1 MRKVLLTGGS
11 GFFGGI
17 LKQRLLDSGYACVN
31 VDLHK
36 DDTVHPNLT
45 AVQGDIRDR
54 ALLDLLFSEHQFDAV
69 LHIAAM
75 LAHGDMDEKLLWTS
89 NVDATLNIAEL
100 AKKYK
105 VPKVVFTSSN
115 CLWGEGMSHPIT
127 EDEPPRP
134 IEIYGR
140 SKLEGEKILQRFSG
154 DFDSIIIRCPTILDF
169 GRLGLLAILFEF
181 IHEGRKVW
189 VVGSGNNK
197 YQFIYAGDLADACIR
212 SIDYNRSDVFNIGSD
227 NVKSLRAVYEY
238 VSEKA
243 QSGAKVASLPEK
255 PTLLA
260 MRAAHLL
267 GVSPLG
273 PYHYKMIAQNF
284 TFDTSKIKRSLGW
297 QPTLTNEEMLWRA
310 YQYYHNNRSDIENRH
325 DVSAHKKGAKMGV
338 IRVLKW
344 IS

>member
-1 MRKVLLTGGS
+1 MRTVLLTGGA
-11 GFFGGI
+11 GFFGGL
-17 LKQRLLDSGYACVN
+17 LKQRLLDTGCSCVSI
-31 VDLHK
+31 DLHK

-54 ALLDLLFSEHQFDAV
+54 ELLERIFAEHRFDAV

-75 LAHGDMDEKLLWTS
+75 LAHGNMDERLLWTS

-105 VPKVVFTSSN
+105 VPKVIFTSSN
-115 CLWGEGMSHPIT
+115 CLWGEGVPHAIT
-127 EDEPPRP
+127 EEEPPNP

-140 SKLEGEKILQRFSG
+140 SKLEGEKILQRFSN
-154 DFDSIIIRCPTILDF
+154 DFHAIIIRCPTIIDF
-169 GRLGLLAILFEF
+169 GRLGLLSILFEF

-189 VVGSGNNK
+189 VVGSGRNK

-212 SIDYNRSDVFNIGSD
+212 CIDYDRSAVFNIGSD

-238 VSEKA
+238 VAQKA
-243 QSGAKVASLPEK
+243 QSGAQVASLPQG

-260 MRAAHLL
+260 MRVAHLL
-267 GVSPLG
+267 KVSPLG

-284 TFDTSKIKRSLGW
+284 MFDTSKIKRSLGW
-297 QPTLTNEEMLWRA
+297 TPTLTNEEMLWRA
-310 YQYYHNNRSDIENRH
+310 YQYYQNNRSEIENRQ
-325 DVSAHKKGAKMGV
+325 DVSAHKQGAKMGI

>member
-1 MRKVLLTGGS
+1 MRTVLLTGGA
-11 GFFGGI
+11 GFFGGL
-17 LKQRLLDSGYACVN
+17 LKQRLLDTGYSCVSI
-31 VDLHK
+31 DLHK

-54 ALLDLLFSEHQFDAV
+54 ELLERIFAEHRFDAV

-75 LAHGDMDEKLLWTS
+75 LAHGNMDERLLWTS

-105 VPKVVFTSSN
+105 VPKVIFTSSN
-115 CLWGEGMSHPIT
+115 CLWGEGVPHAIT
-127 EDEPPRP
+127 EEEPPNP

-140 SKLEGEKILQRFSG
+140 SKLEGEKILQRFSN
-154 DFDSIIIRCPTILDF
+154 DFHAIIIRCPTIIGF
-169 GRLGLLAILFEF
+169 GRLGLLSLLFEF

-189 VVGSGNNK
+189 VVGSGRNK

-212 SIDYNRSDVFNIGSD
+212 CIDYDRSAVFNIGSD

-238 VSEKA
+238 VAQKA
-243 QSGAKVASLPEK
+243 QSGAQVASLPQG

-260 MRAAHLL
+260 MRVAHLL
-267 GVSPLG
+267 KVSPLG

-284 TFDTSKIKRSLGW
+284 MFDTSKIKRSLGW
-297 QPTLTNEEMLWRA
+297 TPTLTNEEMLWRA
-310 YQYYHNNRSDIENRH
+310 YQYYQNNRSEIENRQ
-325 DVSAHKKGAKMGV
+325 DVSAHKQGAKMGI

>member
-1 MRKVLLTGGS
+1 MRTVLLTGGA
-11 GFFGGI
+11 GFFGGL
-17 LKQRLLDSGYACVN
+17 LKQRLLDTGYSCVSI
-31 VDLHK
+31 DLHK

-54 ALLDLLFSEHQFDAV
+54 ELLERIFAEHRFDAV

-75 LAHGDMDEKLLWTS
+75 LAHGNMDERLLWTS

-105 VPKVVFTSSN
+105 VPKVIFTSSN
-115 CLWGEGMSHPIT
+115 CLWGEGVPHAIT
-127 EDEPPRP
+127 EEEPPNP

-140 SKLEGEKILQRFSG
+140 SKLEGEKILQRFSN
-154 DFDSIIIRCPTILDF
+154 DFHAIIIRCPTIIDF
-169 GRLGLLAILFEF
+169 GRLGLLSILFEF

-189 VVGSGNNK
+189 VVGSGRNK

-212 SIDYNRSDVFNIGSD
+212 CIDYDRSAVFNIGSD
-227 NVKSLRAVYEY
+227 NVKSLRAIYEY
-238 VSEKA
+238 VAQKA
-243 QSGAKVASLPEK
+243 QTGAKVVSLPQG

-260 MRAAHLL
+260 MRVAHLL
-267 GVSPLG
+267 KVSPLG

-284 TFDTSKIKRSLGW
+284 MFDTSKIKRSLGW
-297 QPTLTNEEMLWRA
+297 TPTLTNEEMLWRA
-310 YQYYHNNRSDIENRH
+310 YQYYQNNRSEIENRQ
-325 DVSAHKKGAKMGV
+325 DVSTHKQGAKMGI